1 LKDIKKKEEMMD
13 GDNQYFCEDCDKK
26 RDAKR
31 FIKLTD
37 LPRVLNLQLL
47 RFVYDRNTGTKKK
60 LSNKIK

>member
-1 LKDIKKKEEMMD
+1 MMD
-13 GDNQYFCEDCDKK
+13 GDNQYFCEDCDNK
-26 RDAKR
+26 RDARR